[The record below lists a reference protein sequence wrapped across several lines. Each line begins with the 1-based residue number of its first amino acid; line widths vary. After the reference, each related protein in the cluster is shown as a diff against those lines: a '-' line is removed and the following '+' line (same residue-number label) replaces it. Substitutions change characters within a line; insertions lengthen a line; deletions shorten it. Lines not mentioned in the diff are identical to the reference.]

1 MVGFDMHNWPQ
12 AVPNAAEPG
21 QGRGVEPAIGLL
33 KSIKADK
40 RGASA
45 AEYALMIA
53 VMVGIVL
60 AAVTA
65 LGAGIGAGLTSTGAN
80 IAAAQAD

>member
-1 MVGFDMHNWPQ
+1 MIGFGMHSWLQ
-12 AVPNAAEPG
+12 AARHLNEPVQDG
-21 QGRGVEPAIGLL
+21 GVESMMGLL
-33 KSIKADK
+33 KAVKAD
-40 RGASA
+40 RQGASA

-80 IAAAQAD
+80 ITAAQAD